1 VLTLACSASAQER
14 QLTSIDEASA
24 YMQSQNFSRESIT
37 ALNESFLRLLNHDSM
52 IMSVWTEPL
61 LSDQASIMKSVIN
74 NGDLIPTARFEE
86 LTGVDTLTVDNFP
99 QVAEALWDTSEI
111 ALWKRVK

>member
-1 VLTLACSASAQER
+1 MLTLACSASAQER
-14 QLTSIDEASA
+14 QLTSIDELRA
-24 YMQSQNFSRESIT
+24 YMQSQHFSRESI
-37 ALNESFLRLLNHDSM
+37 AELSESFSNLQNNDSM

-61 LSDQASIMKSVIN
+61 LSDSASIMKSLIN

-99 QVAEALWDTSEI
+99 QVAESLWDTSEI
-111 ALWKRVK
+111 ALWKRVE